1 MVQRFR
7 DSITELSRRLGEL
20 GPSARLLIGSLAII
34 LAMGFFLVS
43 QYAAG
48 PSMSPI
54 KVRIEDKATAI
65 SKVRELGYEVE
76 DGGTDVILVDVR
88 EKRSITEMLEND
100 GLAPTID
107 DAAAAALSR
116 ELIAYAK
123 QHLAD
128 VKCPRSVDFLEE
140 LPRHPTG
147 KLYKRLLKDQYW
159 AAAGRSI

>member
-65 SKVRELGYEVE
+65 SRVRELGYEVV
-76 DGGTDVILVDVR
+76 GKTWAMYANR
-88 EKRSITEMLEND
+88 T
-100 GLAPTID
+100 
-107 DAAAAALSR
+107 AAADVGRCKRQGRLRDLRIGWFLVLSQIAAL
-116 ELIAYAK
+116 
-123 QHLAD
+123 
-128 VKCPRSVDFLEE
+128 V
-140 LPRHPTG
+140 
-147 KLYKRLLKDQYW
+147 
-159 AAAGRSI
+159 